1 MAEYVVIRTKPL
13 FDGDPNVG
21 KEVYRYQADA
31 PIEWNGMEFATHDH
45 TLLPEAQPEQAAID
59 PARWRIY
66 VGSFFDRF
74 GDAKLAILSDPDPAV
89 QAVIKDATV
98 RRYIDLAG
106 RRSELL
112 RVIGLLNA
120 KGHAV
125 DAVAV
130 LDLEPNDD
138 EVWRG

>member
-1 MAEYVVIRTKPL
+1 MNEYIVTRKSDGAVVCPS
-13 FDGDPNVG
+13 
-21 KEVYRYQADA
+21 YSADA

-45 TLLPEAQPEQAAID
+45 TLLPVADSPPSAPVDA
-59 PARWRIY
+59 ARWKIY
-66 VGSFFDRF
+66 VGAFFDRF
-74 GDAKLAILSDPDPAV
+74 GAAKIAILADPDPMV

-98 RRYIDLAG
+98 RTHIDLIG

-112 RVIGLLNA
+112 QVIGLLNA

-125 DAVAV
+125 DPVAV
-130 LDLEPNDD
+130 LDVEPTDD